1 MVPELCF
8 YLSVIHIWRREVLNL
23 WRIRHRSRPRH
34 WSMSGIP
41 QTDQIALR
49 RRGRGQRTE
58 ENTGTSKHVGS
69 KIMLTFSPAA
79 LTKLTPVTQRLML
92 F

>member
-1 MVPELCF
+1 
-8 YLSVIHIWRREVLNL
+8 
-23 WRIRHRSRPRH
+23 
-34 WSMSGIP
+34 MSGIP